1 MKCLLVASESAEV
14 LFYWADP
21 EFEQNIRDQYGP
33 RQYEGDT
40 YPAFEDSFNTLFAPL
55 IISCSTLIEKI
66 NDTYT
71 SFITENAHLYILHQ
85 FGECLYIAVNGD
97 GEESKEDLRRK
108 IYVMKKLIEVHLG
121 MVTLNSALLRKE
133 LRPQDTEQRIQL
145 WKMLQSLLETYSL
158 LREQDQSFLV
168 EAVERLIHPTLC
180 EQCIE
185 FLERRV
191 VQQINGSPERAGEEV
206 LHAFIL
212 VNTKLLAF
220 YSSRNASSIKPS
232 DLLALILL
240 VQNLYPSNNDLDDT
254 ALELSTQPVC
264 SSGGSIS
271 IQRAGGKG
279 GTSTNTTYSPSTTQ
293 EGPEGSSVPEVFYTP
308 EPSPTGR
315 ESDAAEMEGES
326 TPVFQFID
334 PDVQMAEDSL
344 KTQEA
349 QPPDPATPHRVFLE
363 ATFKEGYC
371 PMMPHSMYC
380 LPLWPGISM
389 VLLTKIPNSQVAVS
403 LYQFLE
409 AFTMLEKKLSEGQEG
424 GSLPRTQPPLSEL
437 RNKLDKFI
445 RALGSNEIQLQNT
458 WTDFKNKAF
467 SRAAQGTSRELL
479 MSCRAM
485 KTRLCAVYRQYFVV
499 QSHRSPQRLS
509 VSLQEKALAMMQE
522 KLMDWKDFLLVKSK
536 RNITMVSYLEDFPGL
551 VHFIYVDRTA
561 GQMIAPSLNVTDLSS
576 TELGKGPLAHFIKS
590 KVWSLVGT
598 ARRYLQKGYTTV
610 TLRDGDYY
618 FCYFLWFESETGYK
632 LEGIELPV
640 LSEDSAPI
648 GMLAGDY
655 YRKLLRYYSKDH
667 HTEIVK
673 CYELLTIHLGVIP
686 TDYILQHCC
695 ELAKKLWE
703 PTRIPLL

>member
-232 DLLALILL
+232 DLLALILM
-240 VQNLYPSNNDLDDT
+240 VQNLYPSNNELDDT
-254 ALELSTQPVC
+254 AL
-264 SSGGSIS
+264 
-271 IQRAGGKG
+271 
-279 GTSTNTTYSPSTTQ
+279 

-334 PDVQMAEDSL
+334 PDVQVAEDSL

-349 QPPDPATPHRVFLE
+349 QPPDPATPRRVFLE

-479 MSCRAM
+479 MSCHAM

-499 QSHRSPQRLS
+499 QSQRSPQRLS

-561 GQMIAPSLNVTDLSS
+561 GQMIAPSLNVTDLST

>member
-40 YPAFEDSFNTLFAPL
+40 YPAFEDSVNTLFAPL

-66 NDTYT
+66 NNTYT
-71 SFITENAHLYILHQ
+71 SFITENTHQYILHQ

-97 GEESKEDLRRK
+97 GGETEEDLRRK
-108 IYVMKKLIEVHLG
+108 IYVMKKLIKVHFG
-121 MVTLNSALLRKE
+121 MVTLNSTLLRKE
-133 LRPQDTEQRIQL
+133 LRPQDTEQWIQL

-168 EAVERLIHPTLC
+168 EVVERLIHPTLC

-185 FLERRV
+185 FLERHV
-191 VQQINGSPERAGEEV
+191 VQQINRSPERAREEV

-232 DLLALILL
+232 DLLSLILL
-240 VQNLYPSNNDLDDT
+240 VQNLCPSNNQLDDA
-254 ALELSTQPVC
+254 ALE
-264 SSGGSIS
+264 I
-271 IQRAGGKG
+271 
-279 GTSTNTTYSPSTTQ
+279 
-293 EGPEGSSVPEVFYTP
+293 EGDSVPEVFYTP

-315 ESDAAEMEGES
+315 ESAEMEGES
-326 TPVFQFID
+326 TPVFQFVD

-344 KTQEA
+344 KTLEA
-349 QPPDPATPHRVFLE
+349 QPPDPATPCRVFLE
-363 ATFKEGYC
+363 AMFKEGYC

-380 LPLWPGISM
+380 LPLWPGISL

-409 AFTMLEKKLSEGQEG
+409 VFTVLEKKLSEGQEG
-424 GSLPRTQPPLSEL
+424 GSLPRTQPTLSEL
-437 RNKLDKFI
+437 CNKLDKFI
-445 RALGSNEIQLQNT
+445 RALGSSEMQLQNT

-467 SRAAQGTSRELL
+467 SRAVQGTSRETQVFFCVFFFFI
-479 MSCRAM
+479 SPI
-485 KTRLCAVYRQYFVV
+485 KSGVSNYKWKQDLCDCV
-499 QSHRSPQRLS
+499 PQCLS
-509 VSLQEKALAMMQE
+509 VSLQEKVLAMMQE

-536 RNITMVSYLEDFPGL
+536 RNITMVSYPPRL
-551 VHFIYVDRTA
+551 VHFIYMDRMA
-561 GQMIAPSLNVTDLSS
+561 GQMVAPSLNVTDLST

-598 ARRYLQKGYTTV
+598 ARLYLQKGYTTV

-640 LSEDSAPI
+640 LSEASAPI
-648 GMLAGDY
+648 GMLTGDY
-655 YRKLLRYYSKDH
+655 YRKLLRYYSKNH

-686 TDYILQHCC
+686 TDYIVQHRC

>member
-14 LFYWADP
+14 LFYWADR
-21 EFEQNIRDQYGP
+21 EFEQNIQDQYGP

-71 SFITENAHLYILHQ
+71 SFVTENTHLYILHQ

-97 GEESKEDLRRK
+97 GEETEADLRRK
-108 IYVMKKLIEVHLG
+108 IYVMKKLIEVHFG

-220 YSSRNASSIKPS
+220 YSSRNASSLKPS

-240 VQNLYPSNNDLDDT
+240 VQNLYPSNNELDDT
-254 ALELSTQPVC
+254 ALE
-264 SSGGSIS
+264 G
-271 IQRAGGKG
+271 
-279 GTSTNTTYSPSTTQ
+279 
-293 EGPEGSSVPEVFYTP
+293 PEVFYTP

-315 ESDAAEMEGES
+315 ESAEMEGKS
-326 TPVFQFID
+326 TPVFQFVD

-344 KTQEA
+344 KTQA
-349 QPPDPATPHRVFLE
+349 SQPPDPATPRRVFLE

-380 LPLWPGISM
+380 LPLWPGISV
-389 VLLTKIPNSQVAVS
+389 VLLTKIPHSQVAVS

-409 AFTMLEKKLSEGQEG
+409 AFTVLEKKLSEGQEG
-424 GSLPRTQPPLSEL
+424 GSLPRMQPPLSEL

-445 RALGSNEIQLQNT
+445 RALGSNEIQFPQLQNT

-485 KTRLCAVYRQYFVV
+485 KTWLCAVYRHYFVV

-536 RNITMVSYLEDFPGL
+536 RNITMVCTYLEDFPGL

-561 GQMIAPSLNVTDLSS
+561 GQMIAPSLNVTDLST

-686 TDYILQHCC
+686 TDCIVQHCC